1 MKAGITGKMTAIVLS
16 IVLVSSA
23 IVIFVSYW
31 NSYNQVKAAAGVE
44 LTGCANIT
52 IGILDPGEI
61 RKLASGDDSPLDQV
75 QRDISWTIAQ
85 KPIFK
90 NQYVL
95 SLDGTVLAAD
105 ASLQAQGVKAGDSYY
120 LDSEALEMIR
130 TMKHPA
136 YSDVY
141 EFAGSK
147 RITGYAPIFENN
159 DPNGEL
165 IALNAIDFDA
175 GILAERTWTMI
186 GDTML
191 ICLLLPF
198 VAAAITILFVRRT
211 IAPLKIVN
219 EEVRRVAGGD
229 FTAMSGEI
237 KSRDEAGQL
246 FKSFG
251 SMVGDLSSLAQGM
264 MRTSDQL
271 SEASR
276 ELTQTA
282 AQTGEA
288 SRQISL
294 AVDEVAAGAMRQ
306 VERAGSVIEL
316 VERAKREI
324 ANGNLKAGSAT
335 SAAVRS
341 TGEARRGEA
350 AIREAVEHL
359 RAVTES
365 VKQSAGSIRA
375 LGGRSEE
382 IGGIVTVISQ
392 ISYQTNLLALN
403 AAIEAARAG
412 QQGRGF
418 AVVAGEVRKLA
429 EQSKA
434 SAERIADMVGE
445 IREETAQTVS
455 AMENTLE
462 AVERQADY
470 MHEGGEALASIT
482 EQVVRTEQSVK
493 ELQQIS
499 QYVADFIEE
508 VVEATTEFVH
518 FIQQTAASSQQVAA
532 SAHEQSGYVDRI
544 TAQAGTLEAVSAGL
558 TEKVRKFKV

>member
-16 IVLVSSA
+16 IVLASSA

-31 NSYNQVKAAAGVE
+31 NSYNQIKAAAGEE
-44 LTGCANIT
+44 LIGCANIT
-52 IGILDPGEI
+52 LGIFSSGEVK
-61 RKLASGDDSPLDQV
+61 RLADGDAAPLDRV
-75 QRDISWTIAQ
+75 QRDIGWTIAH

-90 NQYVL
+90 NQYIL
-95 SLDGTVLAAD
+95 SLDGKVLAAD
-105 ASLQAQGVKAGDSYY
+105 AALQAQGVKAGDSFY
-120 LDSEALEMIR
+120 LDEKALDMIR

-159 DPNGEL
+159 DPNGTL

-175 GILAERTWTMI
+175 AILSERTWTMI
-186 GDTML
+186 KDLML
-191 ICLLLPF
+191 ICLALPF
-198 VAAAITILFVRRT
+198 AAAAITIWFVRRT

-219 EEVRRVAGGD
+219 EEVRRVAEGD
-229 FTAMSGEI
+229 FTVMTGKI

-251 SMVGDLSSLAQGM
+251 SMVGDLSALARGM
-264 MRTSDQL
+264 MQTSAQL
-271 SEASR
+271 SDASR
-276 ELTQTA
+276 ELTLTA
-282 AQTGEA
+282 AHTGEA

-306 VERAGSVIEL
+306 SERAGSVMEL
-316 VERAKREI
+316 VVRAKREI
-324 ANGNLKAGSAT
+324 VN
-335 SAAVRS
+335 
-341 TGEARRGEA
+341 GEAKARTAASVAGQSTEEAKRGES
-350 AIREAVEHL
+350 AIGEAVAHL
-359 RAVTES
+359 DSVMES
-365 VKQSAGSIRA
+365 VKRSVGSIHT

-392 ISYQTNLLALN
+392 IAYRTNLLALN

-412 QQGRGF
+412 QQGKGF
-418 AVVAGEVRKLA
+418 AVVAGEVRQLA

-434 SAERIADMVGE
+434 SAEQIADMIGE
-445 IREETAQTVS
+445 IREETALTVA
-455 AMENTLE
+455 AMENTLI
-462 AVERQADY
+462 AVERQTIF
-470 MHEGGEALASIT
+470 MVQGREALASIT
-482 EQVVRTEQSVK
+482 DQVLRTERSVT

-499 QYVADFIEE
+499 EYIARFIEE

-518 FIQQTAASSQQVAA
+518 FIQQTAASAQQVSA

-544 TAQAGTLEAVSAGL
+544 ATQAGVLEQVSTGL
-558 TEKVRKFKV
+558 TERVRKFKV